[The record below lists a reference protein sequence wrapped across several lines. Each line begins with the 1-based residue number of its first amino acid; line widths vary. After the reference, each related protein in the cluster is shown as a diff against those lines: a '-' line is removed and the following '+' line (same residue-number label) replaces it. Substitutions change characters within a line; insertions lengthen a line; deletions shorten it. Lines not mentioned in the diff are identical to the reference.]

1 MQVPQEENNKATIFY
16 PNFCFREIYQTK
28 RLCLVSSQVLIS
40 HFTSRETRYKKLSN
54 LQKIIQKVYFWTI
67 NLKTSCTLWLPGRSY
82 FLHKLDREQ
91 GNTFGRILSPF
102 SHHTAA
108 THLPLT
114 GFRTVPLKDEL
125 QFGRTWKRF
134 EDGLKVISRSGTGDV
149 AERTTSL
156 LSKITGL
163 T

>member
-28 RLCLVSSQVLIS
+28 RLCLASSQVLIS
-40 HFTSRETRYKKLSN
+40 HFTSRETRYEKLSN
-54 LQKIIQKVYFWTI
+54 LQKVYFWTI
-67 NLKTSCTLWLPGRSY
+67 NLKTSCTLWLPGLSY
-82 FLHKLDREQ
+82 LLHKLDREQ

-102 SHHTAA
+102 SHYTAA

-114 GFRTVPLKDEL
+114 GFRTVPLKNEL
-125 QFGRTWKRF
+125 QFGRTRKPF